1 VAGHSII
8 GLTNLDAFAWIAAV
22 ASAPQHEATG
32 RAQDLKYLLKEA
44 KLPEMVK
51 GPLTVLIKGVAWVPW
66 LFDGIGLLL
75 NREYFFFWL
84 AFFLFLEGVLITAPI
99 YVLVMVIRSAL
110 PTVSAGDQARASNV
124 SSLLNDAV
132 VKGIVGNAA
141 FYQSSSL
148 CSCS

>member
-1 VAGHSII
+1 VAGRSTI
-8 GLTNLDAFAWIAAV
+8 GLTNLDTFAWIAAV

-32 RAQDLKYLLKEA
+32 RAEDLKYLLKEA

-51 GPLTVLIKGVAWVPW
+51 GPLTVLIKAVAW
-66 LFDGIGLLL
+66 
-75 NREYFFFWL
+75 
-84 AFFLFLEGVLITAPI
+84 VLITALI
-99 YVLVMVIRSAL
+99 YVLVMMIRSAL

-141 FYQSSSL
+141 FYQSTSL